1 MDLEIIWSEFAEK
14 QLDEIFEYYTENVNI
29 RVGRKVLRNLL
40 KAPEQLK
47 SSPFIG
53 QTENLLT
60 ERKNSYRYLIHKN
73 YKIIYSVDPEDGFIK
88 IADIFDTRQNPEKI
102 KRTE

>member
-14 QLDEIFEYYTENVNI
+14 QLDEILIYYTENANI
-29 RVGRKVLRNLL
+29 RIGRKILRNIL

-47 SSPFIG
+47 INPFIG
-53 QTENLLT
+53 QTENLLI

-73 YKIIYSVDPEDGFIK
+73 FKIIYSVDRENGFIK
-88 IADIFDTRQNPEKI
+88 IADIFDTRQNPDKI